1 MVAKGEFREDLFY
14 RLNVIQIRMPSLR
27 ERPEDISLLAEHFLR
42 KFSVAMGKPLKGL
55 SKEALRMLQGYQFPG
70 NVRELENIME
80 RAVALESQSIVL
92 PESLPQKLLLNSVGS
107 SPMPTPA
114 AASGAP
120 AAPVPAGPGPAKTF
134 DLEKGV
140 EDFERAHI
148 LKALTE
154 TKGVKKKA
162 ATLLGIS
169 FRSLRYRIEKYGID
183 DPNPEEKE

>member
-1 MVAKGEFREDLFY
+1 
-14 RLNVIQIRMPSLR
+14 
-27 ERPEDISLLAEHFLR
+27 
-42 KFSVAMGKPLKGL
+42 
-55 SKEALRMLQGYQFPG
+55 
-70 NVRELENIME
+70 
-80 RAVALESQSIVL
+80 
-92 PESLPQKLLLNSVGS
+92 
-107 SPMPTPA
+107 MPTTA

-120 AAPVPAGPGPAKTF
+120 AAPIPAGPGPAKTF